1 MDKLKLAVKKL
12 GPGLLFASSA
22 IGTSHL
28 VLSTRAGAHH
38 GMIYFWIIALCLL
51 LKYPFYEFGARY
63 AATTNKNLL
72 DAYREQGLWA
82 IIIMATIIIVNMFTV
97 TAAVAAVTA
106 GLLSVSLSLP
116 SSSMPLM
123 VFIVLFLT
131 CGFLILGGFN
141 ALNKLVKIIS
151 LILLIAIGICFS
163 VLLFEGPQH
172 PPIPLKLPE
181 LFEGTALILFISL
194 VGWMPSG
201 MSGSVLH
208 SIWVV
213 KNRESNSYE
222 ISPSEVMTDF
232 KTGYLFTSLTAFM
245 FLLIGAYVV
254 YGSGQ
259 KLEGNAVQFTA
270 ALINIFTSTLGPWSK
285 WIISIAALGT
295 IYGTLIVVIDA
306 FSRAFLECRILILN
320 LNTRPTERHQNIMI
334 LLVCTGAFL
343 IFMCLSDGMIHM
355 LEAATIISFL
365 CSPVLAFL
373 NLRAVQKIAK
383 EGLTI
388 LPLYLT
394 GLAYAGLALLVCFA
408 LYYVW
413 HIPSL

>member
-1 MDKLKLAVKKL
+1 MEKLKLALKKL

-38 GMIYFWIIALCLL
+38 GMIYFWIIGLCLL

-63 AATTNKNLL
+63 AAIRNKNLL

-82 IIIMATIIIVNMFTV
+82 IIIMAIIIIVNMFTV

-106 GLLSVSLSLP
+106 GLLSVSLSLAP
-116 SSSMPLM
+116 SSMPVM
-123 VFIVLFLT
+123 VFTVLFLT

-141 ALNKLVKIIS
+141 ALNNLVKLIS
-151 LILLIAIGICFS
+151 LLLVITIGICFI
-163 VLLFEGPQH
+163 VLLIEGPQH
-172 PPIPLKLPE
+172 KPIPVEFSE

-194 VGWMPSG
+194 IGWMPSG

-213 KNRESNSYE
+213 KNRESNSYD

-232 KTGYLFTSLTAFM
+232 KTGYIFTSLTAFM

-270 ALINIFTSTLGPWSK
+270 ALINIFTGTLGPWSK
-285 WIISIAALGT
+285 WIFSIAAIGT

-306 FSRAFLECRILILN
+306 FSRAFLECRILILK
-320 LNTRPTERHQNIMI
+320 LPRKPKEREQNIMI
-334 LLVCTGAFL
+334 LLVCGGAFL
-343 IFMCLSDGMIHM
+343 IFMFLSDGMIHM

-365 CSPVLAFL
+365 CSPILAFL
-373 NLRAVQKIAK
+373 NLKAVQKIAK
-383 EGLTI
+383 EGYTS
-388 LPLYLT
+388 LPGYLIA
-394 GLAYAGLALLVCFA
+394 LAYLGLIFLVSFA
-408 LYYVW
+408 LYYLW
-413 HIPSL
+413 QFSRL

>member
-1 MDKLKLAVKKL
+1 MEKLKLALKKL

-63 AATTNKNLL
+63 AAIKNQNLL

-82 IIIMATIIIVNMFTV
+82 IIIMGIIIVVNMFTV

-106 GLLSVSLSLP
+106 GLLSVSLSIP
-116 SSSMPLM
+116 PSSMPLM
-123 VFIVLFLT
+123 VFTVLILT
-131 CGFLILGGFN
+131 SGFLILGGFN
-141 ALNKLVKIIS
+141 ALNNLVKFIS
-151 LILLIAIGICFS
+151 LVLVITIGICFF

-172 PPIPLKLPE
+172 APIPIELPE
-181 LFEGTALILFISL
+181 LFEGTALVLFISL
-194 VGWMPSG
+194 IGWMPSG

-213 KNRESNSYE
+213 KNRESNNYN

-259 KLEGNAVQFTA
+259 KLDGNAVQFTA
-270 ALINIFTSTLGPWSK
+270 ALINIFTGTLGPWSK

-320 LNTRPTERHQNIMI
+320 HNTRPTERQQNIMI
-334 LLVCTGAFL
+334 LIVCTGAFM
-343 IFMCLSDGMIHM
+343 IFMFLSDGMIHM

-365 CSPVLAFL
+365 CSPILAFL
-373 NLRAVQKIAK
+373 NLRAVQKIAQ
-383 EGLTI
+383 EGHTT
-388 LPLYLT
+388 LPFYLKA
-394 GLAYAGLALLVCFA
+394 LAYAGLAFLLCFA
-408 LYYVW
+408 IYYLW
-413 HIPSL
+413 QIPSL